1 MNPNYSLM
9 SIVNFSRAVDFDVKQ
24 LIIKFNLSLCN
35 DLSARFSPIVGEL
48 FMRLDDVQLFSERS
62 LVKNY
67 VTLSL
72 DVFS

>member
-9 SIVNFSRAVDFDVKQ
+9 SIVNFSRVVDFDVKQ